1 MDAGRSASLEQTD
14 ELGNHQ
20 CEAGCYQ
27 CLLSYFNQPDHEHIN
42 RRNADALKLLVAL
55 ANAQVQPVANSPATV
70 AATTSEDELL
80 DVWLSAL
87 RQVGAR
93 QPDAVNVS
101 VNNGAAIAAA
111 QYKASRALVF
121 LSAVDEQTTSVLQ
134 DKGWQV
140 LDFADVSQWPQKF
153 AAHVDVFGSKE

>member
-1 MDAGRSASLEQTD
+1 M
-14 ELGNHQ
+14 
-20 CEAGCYQ
+20 
-27 CLLSYFNQPDHEHIN
+27 
-42 RRNADALKLLVAL
+42 
-55 ANAQVQPVANSPATV
+55 QPVANSPATV

-93 QPDAVNVS
+93 QPDAVNVP

-121 LSAVDEQTTSVLQ
+121 LSAVDEQTASVLQ

-140 LDFADVSQWPQKF
+140 LDFSDVSQWPQQF
-153 AAHVDVFGSKE
+153 ATHADVFGPKE

>member
-1 MDAGRSASLEQTD
+1 MPSLEQTD
-14 ELGNHQ
+14 ALGNHQ

-55 ANAQVQPVANSPATV
+55 ANAQVQPVTSSPATV
-70 AATTSEDELL
+70 VSTTSVDEPL

-87 RQVGAR
+87 RQTGAI

-101 VNNGAAIAAA
+101 VNNGAATAAA

-121 LSAVDEQTTSVLQ
+121 LSAVDDQTTSVLQ

-140 LDFADVSQWPQKF
+140 LDFSDASRWPQQF
-153 AAHVDVFGSKE
+153 AAHADVFGSKE

>member
-1 MDAGRSASLEQTD
+1 M
-14 ELGNHQ
+14 
-20 CEAGCYQ
+20 
-27 CLLSYFNQPDHEHIN
+27 
-42 RRNADALKLLVAL
+42 
-55 ANAQVQPVANSPATV
+55 QPVANSPATV

-93 QPDAVNVS
+93 QPDAVNVP

-121 LSAVDEQTTSVLQ
+121 LSTVDEQTASVLQ

-140 LDFADVSQWPQKF
+140 LDFSDASQWPQQF
-153 AAHVDVFGSKE
+153 AAHADVFGPKE

>member
-1 MDAGRSASLEQTD
+1 
-14 ELGNHQ
+14 
-20 CEAGCYQ
+20 
-27 CLLSYFNQPDHEHIN
+27 DHEHIN

-55 ANAQVQPVANSPATV
+55 ANAQVQPVTSSPATV
-70 AATTSEDELL
+70 VSTTSVDEPL

-87 RQVGAR
+87 RQVGAV

-134 DKGWQV
+134 DKGW
-140 LDFADVSQWPQKF
+140 
-153 AAHVDVFGSKE
+153 